1 MSGTFDGVVEYSCLG
16 KDNVAHIF
24 TNNQNSFIC
33 LVFVLLYYYLSY
45 SIVSFTLEIGIQ
57 VKD

>member
-16 KDNVAHIF
+16 KYNVAHIF
-24 TNNQNSFIC
+24 TNNKNSFIC
-33 LVFVLLYYYLSY
+33 LVFVLKH
-45 SIVSFTLEIGIQ
+45 SFTLEIRIQ